1 MLFKKQIC
9 SFLAFFL
16 LLSQLGLAF
25 NVHFYDNKVA
35 SVSINA
41 SFNTYET
48 EKKCCGE
55 VEKDSKCC
63 HNKIIKLVEKPETV
77 FLKSLGFS
85 PEYLVSSILWKPIET
100 NYEISYV
107 SKKSHSYF
115 CDANAPP
122 IYKLNCQLVFYA

>member
-9 SFLAFFL
+9 FFLVFFL
-16 LLSQLGLAF
+16 LLSQMGWAF
-25 NVHFYDNKVA
+25 NVHFCDDSV
-35 SVSINA
+35 VSISIN
-41 SFNTYET
+41 SSLNNYET

-63 HNKIIKLVEKPETV
+63 HNKIIKSGEKPETI
-77 FLKSLGFS
+77 FLKSFHFFGEYVIF
-85 PEYLVSSILWKPIET
+85 YLVSKPIET
-100 NYEISYV
+100 VSKINFV
-107 SKKSHSYF
+107 SKKIHSYY